1 MALPNTS
8 LTPRTSPSTNAVPS
22 PSPVL
27 QLLGA
32 LAFAGDMT
40 MGQPVDHSPRTAWL
54 AYRLGLDAGWSA
66 DVAQA
71 ALTVALLRWAGCT
84 SNAQEFSHLF
94 GDDIEGRANLVQG
107 QSPFVRGAV
116 EQADMHLAIEP
127 LARAHCEVAVQIA
140 LRLGVPV
147 PTAEALAD
155 VLERWDGSGYP
166 SGKHKEEIHPAA
178 QLVALAGAV
187 EIDVRLHGAHEGLT
201 RVRRQA
207 AQLFDPSLL
216 HLLNARMSQL
226 LMSLDAL
233 DPWQACVDA
242 LQPQAFAA
250 AAMPLDDM
258 TAVLSD
264 YAELKVPR
272 CVGALALAAQTLSA
286 AATALGLKDQAALV
300 RAARL
305 HGLGRVSV
313 ANAAL
318 DRNGTASLAD
328 AESIRLSPYWAARI
342 LSRCPLLA
350 REAQWV
356 MRANERC
363 DGSGFP
369 LALTTPPQ
377 QFDLRLLQAVV
388 AYVERIKPWRRT
400 EPMSRADALRELDAL
415 AEQGALDPRCVAALR
430 GDNHH
435 VQQEPH
441 AVHAFELT
449 AREREVLQQLCL
461 GLSNKQIAKALDI
474 SPKTVGTHVERIYTK
489 MVVTT
494 RAAATMK
501 ALQCGLVV

>member
-1 MALPNTS
+1 MS
-8 LTPRTSPSTNAVPS
+8 GTSPAPSTAAS
-22 PSPVL
+22 PSPAL

-32 LAFAGDMT
+32 LAFAGDIT

-54 AYRLGLDAGWSA
+54 AYRMGLDAGWPA
-66 DVAQA
+66 DLAQA

-116 EQADMHLAIEP
+116 AQADMHVAIEP

-140 LRLGVPV
+140 LRLGVPA
-147 PTAEALAD
+147 PITEALAD

-166 SGKHKEEIHPAA
+166 SGKRKEEIHPAA

-187 EIDVRLHGAHEGLT
+187 EIFVRLHGANEGLT

-216 HLLNARMSQL
+216 HLLNARVSQL
-226 LMSLDAL
+226 LVSLETL
-233 DPWQACVDA
+233 DPWRACVDA

-250 AAMPLDDM
+250 ASMPLDNV
-258 TAVLSD
+258 AALLSD

-272 CVGALALAAQTLSA
+272 CVGASVLAAQVLGA
-286 AATALGLKDQAALV
+286 AATVLGLKDRATLS

-342 LSRCPLLA
+342 LSRCPLLQ

-356 MRANERC
+356 MRAQERS
-363 DGSGFP
+363 DGSGYPFGLP
-369 LALTTPPQ
+369 TPPQ
-377 QFDLRLLQAVV
+377 QLDLLLLQTVV
-388 AYVERIKPWRRT
+388 AYVERIKPWRLT
-400 EPMSRADALRELDAL
+400 EPLSRTDALRELDAF
-415 AEQGALDPRCVAALR
+415 AAQGKLDERCVRALH
-430 GDNHH
+430 GDDPPAREEAH
-435 VQQEPH
+435 V
-441 AVHAFELT
+441 AGLFDLT
-449 AREREVLQQLCL
+449 VREREVLRQLCL

-474 SPKTVGTHVERIYTK
+474 SPKTVGTHVERLYAK
-489 MVVTT
+489 MAVTT

-501 ALQCGLVV
+501 ALQWGLVV